1 MDLPPSARDADE
13 VAGHAAGM
21 LAQNEFPQ
29 ALLVGY
35 GQDEDVAPLLMAA
48 RAALDDQLAELV
60 LKLTCSFVHGGAYL
74 LGGMNARR
82 GRGRAEL
89 GACGA
94 HHFQGHAEREL
105 GRLGH
110 AAPAA
115 GRRRADGGRI
125 AGLTRREQE
134 VVELVAAGRTN
145 REIAD
150 ELVLSVRTV
159 DRHVSRIFEKLGVN
173 SRAAAASQFERA
185 RSAAAP

>member
-1 MDLPPSARDADE
+1 MSQRASALVALHTGDAE
-13 VAGHAAGM
+13 EAGRLALASVEAAEGAGATIEAARSRIVAGRALAAAGERERAVRD
-21 LAQNEFPQ
+21 LRQ
-29 ALLVGY
+29 AY
-35 GQDEDVAPLLMAA
+35 
-48 RAALDDQLAELV
+48 
-60 LKLTCSFVHGGAYL
+60 
-74 LGGMNARR
+74 
-82 GRGRAEL
+82 AEL

-115 GRRRADGGRI
+115 GRRTADGGRI

-150 ELVLSVRTV
+150 ELVLSEETIRSHVKHVR
-159 DRHVSRIFEKLGVN
+159 RKLGQP
-173 SRAAAASQFERA
+173 SRAEVVKAALKVGIL
-185 RSAAAP
+185 